1 MNGVKTAILVGI
13 TVALFAAAATAGP
26 RGRKAQSP
34 GYAKCPVSQSK
45 AKPGLEKVQVDDTVF
60 YQIQVDSGRLAAGS
74 YFLAIEK
81 KDHCEVLS
89 GELKIPKEVVFEKG
103 DLLKIVRMKPTGRT
117 ALLGTW
123 DGLWE
128 QVGTQM
134 GTGEKTKDLGECWIE
149 FSEDGTYR
157 SRRHG
162 FEEAGKYKI
171 EGEKVSL
178 YEDEK
183 QLAFPGSYV
192 SGTFA
197 VDEDKLKMVLPKW
210 PMTIMYKR
218 RAEAKPV
225 NASPACDAAS
235 TAR

>member
-1 MNGVKTAILVGI
+1 MNVVKAAALVGI
-13 TVALFAAAATAGP
+13 SVALFAAATTAGP
-26 RGRKAQSP
+26 RGRRTLSP
-34 GYAKCPVSQSK
+34 RRTRCPASPST
-45 AKPGLEKVQVDDTVF
+45 AEPGLERVQIGNTVF
-60 YQIQVDSGRLAAGS
+60 YQIQVDGGRLAAGT
-74 YFLAIEK
+74 YFLAVDK
-81 KDHCEVLS
+81 KDHCEVIS
-89 GELKIPKEVVFEKG
+89 GDFKIPKEVVFEKG
-103 DLLKIVRMKPTGRT
+103 DLLKIVRVKPAGRT

-134 GTGEKTKDLGECWIE
+134 ETGEKTKDLGECWIE
-149 FSEDGTYR
+149 FHEDGTYR
-157 SRRHG
+157 SKRHS

-171 EGEKVSL
+171 EGDKVSL

-197 VDEDKLKMVLPKW
+197 VDHDTLKMVLPKW

-218 RAEAKPV
+218 RAAAKPV
-225 NASPACDAAS
+225 NASPTREAAS
-235 TAR
+235 IAR